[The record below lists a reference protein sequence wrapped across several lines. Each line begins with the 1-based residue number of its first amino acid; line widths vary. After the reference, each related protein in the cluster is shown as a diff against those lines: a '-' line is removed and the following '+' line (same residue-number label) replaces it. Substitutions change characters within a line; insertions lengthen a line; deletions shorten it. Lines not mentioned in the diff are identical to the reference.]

1 MWCILKTAVVLSGG
15 GAKGSYQLGV
25 WKALRKLHIK
35 YDIITGT
42 SIGALNGVLMCEN
55 SYFKAKKIWKK
66 INLEYLFNKLPKSN
80 KEIDI
85 LKLFGEN
92 FIKNG
97 GMDIKKIETIINDNV
112 DKRKFYNSKID
123 FGLITYNFTT
133 RKPLILSKDKIPSN
147 KLVDYLMASATCFPA
162 FKMKEIDGNK
172 YIDGGYYDNLPTKLA
187 IELGA
192 EFLIIVDL
200 GSPGFKKKA
209 NREIDSIIIKP
220 KNNISFFL
228 NFNEESAKI
237 NIKFGY
243 NDTLK
248 AFKKLDGDKFTF
260 KKNAIKHYYLN
271 NKETLLDNTEKSFLK
286 SIEQL
291 GKTFKLDES
300 KIYSFKSFLKQ
311 LNKKINQEES
321 LDKKT
326 IKNIKNLTTKINS
339 KTLILFFLSHLENNK
354 KQTKLSKV
362 FTKEYKLAKYL
373 QILGVEYGK

>member
-1 MWCILKTAVVLSGG
+1 MIYLKTAIVLSGG

-25 WKALRKLHIK
+25 WKALRCLHIK
-35 YDIITGT
+35 YDIVTGT

-55 SYFKAKKIWKK
+55 SYFKAKRIWQKL
-66 INLEYLFNKLPKSN
+66 NLEYLFNKLPKSN
-80 KEIDI
+80 KSIDI
-85 LKLFGEN
+85 VKLFGGN

-112 DKRKFYNSKID
+112 NKRKFYNSKID

-133 RKPLILSKDKIPSN
+133 RKPLILSKDKIPSQ
-147 KLVDYLMASATCFPA
+147 KLVDYLMASATCYPA

-172 YIDGGYYDNLPTKLA
+172 YIDGGYYDNLPIELA
-187 IELGA
+187 IKLGA

-200 GSPGFKKKA
+200 GSPGFKKKPTKH
-209 NREIDSIIIKP
+209 IDSIIIKP
-220 KNNISFFL
+220 RNHISFFL
-228 NFNEESAKI
+228 NFDEKAARA

-248 AFKKLDGDKFTF
+248 AFNKLDGNKFTF
-260 KKNAIKHYYLN
+260 KKNSITKYYLN
-271 NKETLLDNTEKSFLK
+271 NNEVLLDNSEKSFLS

-291 GKTFKLDES
+291 GKMFKLDES
-300 KIYSFKSFLKQ
+300 KIYSFKSFIKA
-311 LNKKINQEES
+311 LNGKIKKEEII
-321 LDKKT
+321 DAET
-326 IKNIKNLTTKINS
+326 RKNIKKLTKKINS
-339 KTLILFFLSHLENNK
+339 KTLVLFFLSNIEKNRTPK
-354 KQTKLSKV
+354 KLSKV